1 MSGDSSKYDSNDST
15 ITLEG
20 RFVQLYFNAIEKLPE
35 CWLNDSGFNKN
46 KFVQQILFLISL
58 LPYEDKQDEI
68 LEAWHKRMQD
78 TKELMPN
85 LSEDEYTF
93 AASLVPVTKIMS
105 FICSEFEL
113 ITTDITG
120 PATSKQY
127 RDSAI
132 TVPDMILYKDNDGKR
147 PKDIPEEQL

>member
-1 MSGDSSKYDSNDST
+1 MSGDSKFDSSDST

-20 RFVQLYFNAIEKLPE
+20 RFVQLYFNAIEKLPA
-35 CWLNDSGFNKN
+35 CWMNDTGFKN
-46 KFVQQILFLISL
+46 EQFTQQILFLISL
-58 LPYEDKQDEI
+58 LPYEEKQDEI
-68 LEAWHKRMQD
+68 LAAWNTRMEE
-78 TKELMPN
+78 TKKLMPG
-85 LSEDEYTF
+85 LKDSEYIF

-113 ITTDITG
+113 ISTNIVG

-132 TVPDMILYKDNDGKR
+132 AVPNDLMGKTAST
-147 PKDIPEEQL
+147 KEDK